1 MLAFCCS
8 PLKTHFLPAKS
19 IPAGAIATRK
29 MTMLDPDD
37 LSPGEIVFS
46 ADDSAGER
54 SFLAEFFGKKQSF
67 ALGSNLTGLIILCIV
82 LTAVVV
88 IFFGCYLMMRFM
100 HKALARDDSKDM
112 LRSNNPYNNVVMHSK
127 RVYEIQAEE
136 GCFNG
141 PPDPL
146 DPSEIDDEHLGDSQ
160 NTSVYIE
167 DEEPQK
173 VRKPESGDLR
183 APRNTEQFDDDPRAM
198 LRKKQKVH
206 KDSVCAFMFKP
217 HIEPKMV

>member
-1 MLAFCCS
+1 
-8 PLKTHFLPAKS
+8 
-19 IPAGAIATRK
+19 
-29 MTMLDPDD
+29 MLDPDD

-46 ADDSAGER
+46 ADDSVGDK
-54 SFLAEFFGKKQSF
+54 SFLADFFGKKQQFGMS
-67 ALGSNLTGLIILCIV
+67 SNLTGLIVLCIV

-100 HKALARDDSKDM
+100 HRALARDDSKDV
-112 LRSNNPYNNVVMHSK
+112 LRAANPYNNVVMHSK

-136 GCFNG
+136 GCFTG

-146 DPSEIDDEHLGDSQ
+146 DPSEIDEDQQAESQ
-160 NTSVYIE
+160 NTSIYIE

-173 VRKPESGDLR
+173 VRKPETGDLR
-183 APRNTEQFDDDPRAM
+183 CIRSGENFDDDPRAM

-206 KDSVCAFMFKP
+206 KDSVCAFLFKP
-217 HIEPKMV
+217 QPEPKMV